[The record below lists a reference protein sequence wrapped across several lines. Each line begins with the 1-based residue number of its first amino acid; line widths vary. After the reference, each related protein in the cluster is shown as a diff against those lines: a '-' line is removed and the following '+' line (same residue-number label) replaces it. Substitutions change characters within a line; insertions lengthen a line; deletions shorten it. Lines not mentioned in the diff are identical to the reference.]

1 MEGKKLTK
9 KSNLWDVLIDG
20 RIFIVLLL
28 LIVIMAAATTKFLML
43 ANIRN
48 VLRQISINAIIAI
61 GMSFVITTGNIDL
74 SVGSIVGLS
83 SIVVGK
89 LAMAN
94 MPLPLVITIGVVAG
108 GIAGAL
114 NGLIIAHFKIPAFVA
129 TLAMQNAVRGA
140 AYLLCEGLPIAGFSS
155 SYNVIGQGY
164 WLGVPIPVY
173 IMFLVA
179 IIAWFVFARTRFGRH
194 VYFTGGNEMAAR
206 NSGIN
211 VFGVKV
217 SVYTISGILAG
228 LAAVI
233 LTFRIASALPE
244 NGTGYEGDAIAATV
258 IGGTAMRG
266 GYSTVYGTLVGAL
279 ILGIIENGMNLLGV
293 SEYWQ
298 MIIKG
303 LVILLAVIMDNEV
316 SRIRMEKVKK

>member
-1 MEGKKLTK
+1 MEKQKVKARRSLF
-9 KSNLWDVLIDG
+9 DILIDG
-20 RIFIVLLL
+20 RIFVVLFILVMVMT
-28 LIVIMAAATTKFLML
+28 IATNKFLML
-43 ANIRN
+43 TNIRN

-74 SVGSIVGLS
+74 SVGSIVAFA
-83 SIVVGK
+83 SIVAGK

-94 MPLPLVITIGVVAG
+94 VPLPVVILIS
-108 GIAGAL
+108 ILAGAL
-114 NGLIIAHFKIPAFVA
+114 VGSINGLIIAHFKIPAFVA
-129 TLAMQNAVRGA
+129 TLAMQNAIKGA
-140 AYLLCEGLPIAGFSS
+140 AYLLCEGLPIAGFNSA
-155 SYNVIGQGY
+155 YNVLGQGY
-164 WLGVPIPVY
+164 FLSIPVPVY
-173 IMFLVA
+173 IMFIVA
-179 IIAWFVFARTRFGRH
+179 IIAWFVFSKTSFGRH
-194 VYFTGGNEMAAR
+194 VYFTGGNEIAAR

-211 VFGVKV
+211 VFGIKV
-217 SVYTISGILAG
+217 AAYTISGMLAG
-228 LAAVI
+228 LGSVI

-244 NGTGYEGDAIAATV
+244 NGQGYEGDAIAATV

-298 MIIKG
+298 MIVKG

-316 SRIRMEKVKK
+316 SRIRMEKAKK